1 LFEATTGKVLCRA
14 TCGEITTG
22 MVFAENSK
30 HLISTSSLGVIYVW
44 RLPTDVVQLLT
55 KYKKKNEKKENY

>member
-1 LFEATTGKVLCRA
+1 LFEATSGKVLCRA

-44 RLPTDVVQLLT
+44 RLPTDIV
-55 KYKKKNEKKENY
+55 